1 MIDQLHSIAIKV
13 CEVPVM
19 FFLPFSVSCMSM
31 ASVVS
36 GKRPVM
42 SVSILIVGKDGRF
55 YFYFFEALLAL
66 SVHEKSLLLLLG
78 SYIRAF
84 RVKNESRR
92 ISSCGRVS
100 GNFRIQTR
108 SSSFFIVGGFISL
121 VSLCTLLFSD
131 FGWVRKRTQTTI
143 NSVIRQR
150 QCEKTTKLL
159 I

>member
-55 YFYFFEALLAL
+55 YFLFFR
-66 SVHEKSLLLLLG
+66 SFIG
-78 SYIRAF
+78 SFSPRKKFAAP
-84 RVKNESRR
+84 
-92 ISSCGRVS
+92 
-100 GNFRIQTR
+100 
-108 SSSFFIVGGFISL
+108 VGFL
-121 VSLCTLLFSD
+121 Y
-131 FGWVRKRTQTTI
+131 
-143 NSVIRQR
+143 
-150 QCEKTTKLL
+150 
-159 I
+159 